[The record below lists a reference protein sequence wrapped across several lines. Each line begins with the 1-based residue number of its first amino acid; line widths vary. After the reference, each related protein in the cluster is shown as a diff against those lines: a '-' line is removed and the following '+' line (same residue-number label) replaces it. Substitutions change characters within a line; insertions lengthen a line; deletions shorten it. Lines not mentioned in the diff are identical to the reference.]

1 MVWAVMLLLSYL
13 ASFFMPAT
21 QSYIIMKDIGL
32 SRFAFPLFIWF
43 GLTIPVFIKEF
54 LKPGTTFEFNKNP
67 LLILLASVA
76 IIFGFLNAM
85 VSVMAVMIASG
96 GSYPLGGWG
105 PLGFCETAIFGL
117 IIGFL
122 VLLKL
127 SKWLSIV
134 TAICTGFMLITGVFP
149 HYTDL
154 AVYLSL
160 FIAALIFIFKA
171 IRQSLIARKRTS
183 SRG

>member
-1 MVWAVMLLLSYL
+1 MVWAAILLLSYF

-21 QSYIIMKDIGL
+21 QSYTIMEDIGL
-32 SRFAFPLFIWF
+32 PRFTFPLFIWF

-54 LKPGTTFEFNKNP
+54 FRPGTKFEFNKNP
-67 LLILLASVA
+67 LLVLLGSVA

-85 VSVMAVMIASG
+85 VSFTAAMTASG
-96 GSYPLGGWG
+96 GSYPPGGWG
-105 PLGFCETAIFGL
+105 PLGFCETAVFGM

-127 SKWLSIV
+127 SKWLSVV

-149 HYTDL
+149 HITDL

-160 FIAALIFIFKA
+160 FMVAVIFLLPKR
-171 IRQSLIARKRTS
+171 IRKF
-183 SRG
+183 